1 MNEETL
7 ALANAINRSLI
18 NYRDLKIRLPSI
30 SDNILY
36 EFRDGRGL
44 LTLPQY
50 FVDEFMES
58 VADYIEIKI
67 TQTEAKLRAI

>member
-7 ALANAINRSLI
+7 ALANEINRSLRS
-18 NYRDLKIRLPSI
+18 YRDLKTRLPSI

-50 FVDEFMES
+50 FVDDFMES
-58 VADYIEIKI
+58 VASYIDIKI
-67 TQTEAKLRAI
+67 AQTEAKLKAV

>member
-7 ALANAINRSLI
+7 ALANEINRSLRS
-18 NYRDLKIRLPSI
+18 YRDLKTRLPSI
-30 SDNILY
+30 SDYILY

-50 FVDEFMES
+50 FVDDFMES
-58 VADYIEIKI
+58 VASYIDIKI
-67 TQTEAKLRAI
+67 AQTEDKLRAV

>member
-7 ALANAINRSLI
+7 ALANEINRSLRG
-18 NYRDLKIRLPSI
+18 YRDLKTRLPSI

-58 VADYIEIKI
+58 VAGYIDIKI
-67 TQTEAKLRAI
+67 AQTEAKLRAV